1 MSDLPNVSPPAA
13 SKGSSRGA
21 LDRELSAVEG
31 GRKWLRRLIVV
42 GVLGG
47 LVAGGVV
54 WRRRNAPPP
63 PARYMTQPLG
73 AGDVI
78 ETVQSTGVVKPV
90 TEVKVGAQ
98 VSGRVAK
105 VYVDFNSLVKRGDL
119 LAEIDP
125 MLLGAQVSQQQAQI
139 QAQKAGLAGAVSRVE
154 TARVNLERTQKLRAE
169 NLASQLDVD
178 QAKGQ
183 YDVAVS
189 DVSQARA
196 QIGATQASMTAA
208 SANLSY
214 TKIFAPIDGV
224 ITDRQIDPGVTVAAS
239 FQAPVLFVIA
249 EDLRKMRVFADV
261 DEADVGKLAEG
272 MLAEAQVDAFPGEKF
287 KGTVSQVR
295 YSPNSVQGVVTY
307 TAVIEVDNPERKL
320 RPGMTSTVT
329 VRTKEARNA
338 LRLPNAALRFKPS
351 PEKGPDGKPIPKPP
365 EKALEAHTGRIYLL
379 TQETPG
385 SEKIEPRVVKI
396 GITDG
401 LFTELSE
408 PLTAGT
414 KLVVDE
420 VDDKDKKRK
429 LF

>member
-1 MSDLPNVSPPAA
+1 
-13 SKGSSRGA
+13 
-21 LDRELSAVEG
+21 
-31 GRKWLRRLIVV
+31 
-42 GVLGG
+42 
-47 LVAGGVV
+47 
-54 WRRRNAPPP
+54 
-63 PARYMTQPLG
+63 MTQPLG